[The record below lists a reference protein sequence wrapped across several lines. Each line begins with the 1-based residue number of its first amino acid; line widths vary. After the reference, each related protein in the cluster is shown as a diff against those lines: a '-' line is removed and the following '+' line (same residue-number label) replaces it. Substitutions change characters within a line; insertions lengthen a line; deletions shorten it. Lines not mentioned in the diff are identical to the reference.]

1 MWRCIRL
8 MSPPACHT
16 HTPLSQR
23 VRLSSPPP
31 CQAAPGSG
39 SRCLG
44 SSQTS
49 AGPQT
54 NQSNKKTTN
63 KTDSK
68 GQRERTIMRER
79 GQKNKMKAREKT
91 RQRTHESS
99 NATQSILLRHHNIP
113 GGTAN
118 HPPPYSHTIP
128 WSSFRRTWAAPPC
141 AGMPPRRSLWR
152 PGWTGHRRWP
162 CWCSGSGRGLSRA
175 RRAHH
180 SQCAGAGDRNH
191 NARCEHSH

>member
-118 HPPPYSHTIP
+118 HPPILPHYTLKQF
-128 WSSFRRTWAAPPC
+128 SSDMSCSALRWYAPSAVALEAWVDRAPPV
-141 AGMPPRRSLWR
+141 ALLVLWLR
-152 PGWTGHRRWP
+152 
-162 CWCSGSGRGLSRA
+162 
-175 RRAHH
+175 
-180 SQCAGAGDRNH
+180 
-191 NARCEHSH
+191 